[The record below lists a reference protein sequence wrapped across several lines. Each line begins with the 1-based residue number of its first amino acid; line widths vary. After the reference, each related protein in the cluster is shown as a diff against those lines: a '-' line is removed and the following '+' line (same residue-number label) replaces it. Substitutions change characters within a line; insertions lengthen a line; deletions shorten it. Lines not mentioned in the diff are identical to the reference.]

1 MMSMLKTYSLSG
13 FVSSNLTPRIKKVVI
28 QKKINMVKRRGFPTI
43 GEKVIVTTIR
53 ITPYSALC
61 KLEEYPGKEGMIH
74 VSESSGKWVRDI
86 RKFIKPNKTYVAKVL
101 RIDEEKGHIS
111 LSLKRVSKKEHERKI
126 QEYKKE
132 QKAEKMLELLAKKK
146 KMTLDQAYEKIG
158 YELQEKFGEM
168 FKAFETA
175 LKSPEVLERRGIK
188 KEYVDLIHDI
198 AKEKI
203 VQKKIKIKAILNI
216 RFFTG
221 DGIDKIKQFLQNLN
235 KKYKMQIKYISAP
248 KYEISIET
256 DNPKVMQRQLENQLN
271 SEIKN
276 IKNGEANYEI
286 KER

>member
-1 MMSMLKTYSLSG
+1 
-13 FVSSNLTPRIKKVVI
+13 
-28 QKKINMVKRRGFPTI
+28 MVKRRGFPTI

-235 KKYKMQIKYISAP
+235 KKYKMEIKYISAP

>member
-1 MMSMLKTYSLSG
+1 
-13 FVSSNLTPRIKKVVI
+13 
-28 QKKINMVKRRGFPTI
+28 MVKRKGFPVT
-43 GEKVIVTTIR
+43 GEKVIVTTVR

-101 RIDEEKGHIS
+101 RIDEERGHIS
-111 LSLKRVSKKEHERKI
+111 LSLKRVSKKENERKI

-132 QKAEKMLELLAKKK
+132 QRAEKLLEIIAKKK
-146 KMTLDQAYEKIG
+146 KISLDQAYEKIG

-168 FKAFETA
+168 FRAFEA
-175 LKSPEVLERRGIK
+175 AFKSPEILERRGIK
-188 KEYVDLIHDI
+188 KEYIDLIHKI
-198 AKEKI
+198 AKENI
-203 VQKKIKIKAILNI
+203 IQKKVKIKAILNL
-216 RFFTG
+216 RYFTG
-221 DGIDKIKQFLQNLN
+221 DGIEKIKDFLKNLN
-235 KKYKMQIKYISAP
+235 KKYKMDVKYISAP

-256 DNPKVMQRQLENQLN
+256 DNPKIMQKQFENQLN

-286 KER
+286 KEK